1 MTNEEAKE
9 IMEDLK
15 YSLDISLIGTLEINE
30 IDNAMVIAIKA
41 LEQQPCEDCISRNN
55 KRTICTDGLEEGIR
69 CAMCTNPMANDRGC
83 DGGCVVNESMYQNV
97 LNVIKKHFLE
107 QQPCEDAI
115 SRKDMLAI
123 FRQSNSLSQA
133 WNGFEKLPS
142 VTPKEKSEYEHD
154 HEVVKA
160 YNDGQAYIL
169 DKIRAEIENDF
180 QFKQFPRS
188 PWSCGLRR
196 ALEIIDKYR
205 EVSE

>member
-1 MTNEEAKE
+1 MTREEAIDIIKCLAWHTRPDE
-9 IMEDLK
+9 EDV
-15 YSLDISLIGTLEINE
+15 EQ
-30 IDNAMVIAIKA
+30 AIKA
-41 LEQQPCEDCISRNN
+41 LEYEPCEDCVNRQAVHDLSKELVHTTRDKADFLCNFWE
-55 KRTICTDGLEEGIR
+55 GLQKL
-69 CAMCTNPMANDRGC
+69 PP
-83 DGGCVVNESMYQNV
+83 
-97 LNVIKKHFLE
+97 VIL
-107 QQPCEDAI
+107 QPCEDAI
-115 SRKDMLAI
+115 SRKDMLAV

-142 VTPKEKSEYEHD
+142 VTPKSKSEYEHD

-205 EVSE
+205 ESEDKE